1 MQSLSR
7 NSQSIADQLSVKQSE
22 LYHACDLSRFPFA
35 TTAELEPLEEHLG
48 QSRAMQAL
56 KFGIGI
62 KQEGYNLFVLGSS
75 GLGKQTTIRELLSEQ
90 AEETAVPSDW
100 CYVNNFEQAHKPLIL
115 SLPKGMGRQ
124 LQQDMLR
131 FIDDLLIAL
140 PAAFE
145 SDEYHAAL
153 QTINEEYLRREEQ
166 SLDEAA
172 AKAEKNNIMM
182 MRTPSGW
189 NLGPKQG
196 DKVMSPEEFSQ
207 LPDEEQQAVT
217 QVVEEVRDELKRIL
231 RQIPKW
237 QKESRAKVKQLNREV
252 SQGTVKQYA
261 EDLKQ
266 KYLELD
272 SVIHFVDKVTE
283 DVIENTDLFR
293 KYAAEMKDS
302 SQTGINKL
310 PPEFNAYQVNV
321 LVDHTATQGAPVV
334 FEDHPSYQNLIGRI
348 EHIAHFGSLITD
360 FSLIKPGVLHQANG
374 GYLVL
379 DVRKI
384 LSSPYAWEG
393 LKRALSS
400 REIKIESLEQLMS
413 LASTTSLQPEPIPLD
428 IKVVLTGSRLL
439 YYLLKHYDPEFSRL
453 FKVSADFSEDM
464 IRDDDNIELYV
475 RLIAGIQQRNHLLPL
490 DRNAVEKVIEQS
502 SRMAQD
508 AFRISLHMGNLSDLL
523 VEADHWARKQRR
535 ESIAKQ
541 DVRQAIEMRLFMMG
555 QIKERLQEAVIRGI
569 YKIATSGEAVAQVNG
584 LSVMELDGYAFGRP
598 SRITATARLGSGK
611 VIDIEREV
619 ELGGAIHSK
628 GVMILSSY
636 LASHYARERPLALSA
651 TLVFEQSYGS
661 LEGDSASAAE
671 LCTLLS
677 AIAEVPLK
685 QSLAITGSVNQHGEI
700 QAIGGVNEK
709 VEGFFDICRERG
721 LSGEQGVI
729 IPHSNIQHLM
739 LKEEIVQAVEK
750 GKFHLYAVSKIDE
763 AMTLLTGVEMGM
775 REDDGKYPTGTLNA
789 LIDKKLVHFAA
800 LQQQF
805 AKSDHG
811 ENRLSKRRS
820 SKDS

>member
-7 NSQSIADQLSVKQSE
+7 NSQSAINQFTVKQSE
-22 LYHACDLSRFPFA
+22 LYHACDLSQFSFE
-35 TTAELEPLEEHLG
+35 TTDELEPLEEHLG

-75 GLGKQTTIRELLSEQ
+75 GLGKQTTIRELLTEE

-100 CYVNNFEQAHKPLIL
+100 CYVNNFEQAHKPLVL
-115 SLPKGMGRQ
+115 ALPKGMGRQ

-145 SDEYHAAL
+145 SDEYHAAM

-166 SLDEAA
+166 SLDEVA

-272 SVIHFVDKVTE
+272 SVLHFVDKVTE

-302 SQTGINKL
+302 SQTGSNKL
-310 PPEFNAYQVNV
+310 PPDFNAYQVNV

-360 FSLIKPGVLHQANG
+360 FSLIKPGALHQANG

-464 IRDDDNIELYV
+464 IRDDDNIGLYV

-490 DRNAVEKVIEQS
+490 DRGAVEKVIEQS

-508 AFRISLHMGNLSDLL
+508 AFRVSLHMGNLSDLL
-523 VEADHWARKQRR
+523 VEADHWARKQQR
-535 ESIAKQ
+535 ESIAKE
-541 DVRQAIEMRLFMMG
+541 DVQQAIDMRLFMMG

-569 YKIATSGEAVAQVNG
+569 YKIATSGEVIAQVNG
-584 LSVMELDGYAFGRP
+584 LSVIELDGYAFGRP

-636 LASHYARERPLALSA
+636 LASHYAKEQPLALSA

-729 IPHSNIQHLM
+729 IPQSNIQHLM
-739 LKEEIVQAVEK
+739 LKDEVCQAVEK
-750 GKFHLYAVSKIDE
+750 GKFHLYAVSMIDE
-763 AMTLLTGVEMGM
+763 AMTLLTGVEMGL
-775 REDDGKYPTGTLNA
+775 RADDGKYPLGTLNA
-789 LIDKKLVHFAA
+789 LIDKKVAHFAA

-805 AKSDHG
+805 AKNDHG
-811 ENRLSKRRS
+811 KNRLLKRS